1 MAWYYTATWGDNI
14 TSIKWDKKQE
24 VKMKELIKRA
34 FDLKYCIAVKRVYGC
49 RLCPY
54 YENGCRY
61 TPMLDAAKVIE
72 RMIEE
77 ICHE

>member
-1 MAWYYTATWGDNI
+1 
-14 TSIKWDKKQE
+14 
-24 VKMKELIKRA
+24 MKELIKRA
-34 FDLKYCIAVKRVYGC
+34 LDLKYCIAVKRVYGC

-77 ICHE
+77 IGHE